1 MSSASLTSQEQAA
14 VPQIG
19 GINHIGLTV
28 PDVDASEVWYARVLG
43 LTRLFVETHNL
54 GTGHTVVLHRPDSPQ
69 FTIGL
74 DKHDANQGEQFDEC
88 RTGLDHVAFRV
99 ADRAELDAWADHLDR
114 QGVPHAGITER
125 AQPFPYAVL
134 VFRDPD
140 NIQLE
145 LIWY

>member
-1 MSSASLTSQEQAA
+1 MTSASLRSQEQAA
-14 VPQIG
+14 VPKLG

-28 PDVDASEVWYARVLG
+28 PDVEASEAWYARVLG
-43 LTRLFVETHNL
+43 LSRLFVERHHQ
-54 GTGHTVVLHRPDSPQ
+54 GTGQTIVLHRPEAPQ

-74 DKHDANQGEQFDEC
+74 DRHDANQGERFDEC
-88 RTGLDHVAFRV
+88 RTGLDHVAFQV
-99 ADRAELDAWADHLDR
+99 ADRAELDAWKEHLDR
-114 QGVPHAGITER
+114 EGVPHAGITER
-125 AQPFPYAVL
+125 TEPFPYAVL

>member
-1 MSSASLTSQEQAA
+1 MTQTQGRTA
-14 VPQIG
+14 VPQLA
-19 GINHIGLTV
+19 GINHLGLTV
-28 PDVDASEVWYARVLG
+28 PDVEASEAWYGRVLG
-43 LTRLFVETHNL
+43 LSRLFVETHHR
-54 GTGHTVVLHRPDSPQ
+54 GTGYTVVLHRPDSPQ
-69 FTIGL
+69 FTLGL
-74 DKHDANQGEQFDEC
+74 DQHQANRGERFDEC

-99 ADRAELDAWADHLDR
+99 ADRTELDAWAEHLER

-125 AQPFPYAVL
+125 TEPFPYAVL

>member
-1 MSSASLTSQEQAA
+1 MTSGMTPDHERAT
-14 VPQIG
+14 VPALRAI
-19 GINHIGLTV
+19 HHVGLTV
-28 PDVDASEVWYARVLG
+28 SDLEASEAWYGRVLG
-43 LTRLFVETHNL
+43 MTRLFVERHYG
-54 GTGHTVVLHRPDSPQ
+54 GTGEVVVLYRPDAPE
-69 FTIGL
+69 FTMGL
-74 DKHDANQGEQFDEC
+74 DKHDGNQGEQFDER

-99 ADRAELDAWADHLDR
+99 ADRAELDAWAAHLER

-125 AQPFPYAVL
+125 SEPFPYAVL